1 MYGYVHTYISQG
13 FFGSYVWVCFIFK
26 IRKHQRSVLWITI
39 WDYLFLLYIDLLYF
53 LAAIGLCFCLSVPF
67 STRLCSSTLWSSR
80 LSGWD
85 LSLLWRCLLL
95 SSCRLQSVRLV
106 EPFVSPPLNLIL
118 FQFCISCSCQVSVCF
133 SISHSK
139 QLLCFVGFF

>member
-1 MYGYVHTYISQG
+1 MDMYTHTYHKG
-13 FFGSYVWVCFIFK
+13 FLESMSECVSSLKLENIEE
-26 IRKHQRSVLWITI
+26 SVLWITI
-39 WDYLFLLYIDLLYF
+39 WDYLFLVYIDLLYF

-106 EPFVSPPLNLIL
+106 EPFVSPPLNLTL

-133 SISHSK
+133 SIPHSK
-139 QLLCFVGFF
+139 QLLCFVGIF